1 MKFSELVR
9 LLERNGFELIKEKGS
24 VRYCCKEGLN
34 KLIRVDYHGSREI
47 PTGTCDAIFKLGL
60 LSNRLLLG
68 GLGLAVI
75 LQAIVIYTPPPEA
88 ILHRA
93 FIS

>member
-24 VRYCCKEGLN
+24 VRYYGKEGLN

-47 PTGTCDAIFKLGL
+47 PTGTC
-60 LSNRLLLG
+60 
-68 GLGLAVI
+68 
-75 LQAIVIYTPPPEA
+75 EA
-88 ILHRA
+88 ILKA
-93 FIS
+93 AGLKGKGGK